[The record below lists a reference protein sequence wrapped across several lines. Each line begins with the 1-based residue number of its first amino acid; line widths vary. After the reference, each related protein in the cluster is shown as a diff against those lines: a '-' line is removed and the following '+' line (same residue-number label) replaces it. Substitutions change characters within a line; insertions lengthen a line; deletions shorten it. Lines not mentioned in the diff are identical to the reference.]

1 MHNFLKKLYHFF
13 FKKPAAALMAKET
26 IEDYER
32 ELLVA
37 ENTAAYNKKLA
48 EFYKEA
54 IQRLRQQHPSY
65 WLPSVGT

>member
-1 MHNFLKKLYHFF
+1 MRKFFKKLEHFLF
-13 FKKPAAALMAKET
+13 TKPAAALMAKET

-32 ELLVA
+32 ELLVS

-54 IQRLRQQHPSY
+54 IQRLRQQHPS
-65 WLPSVGT
+65 P